1 MSERR
6 TIPPADKITVAEQ
19 YLAGKT
25 TQTSAAKK
33 YQVHIRTI
41 QSWIRLYEAEG
52 PTAFQKHGKTR
63 YSADQKLHAVKDYLD
78 HQGSLDTICTKYG
91 IRAHEVLA
99 GWVKMYNEGKP
110 LRDFTGGTS
119 MKKAKKTSSQERL
132 EIVKDC
138 LVRGRNYGETARKY
152 GCSYQQ
158 VRNWVQK
165 YETMGEAGLED
176 RRGKRTGS
184 LPPRTREEEWEARI
198 AQLEREKKALQMEND
213 LLKKLKEIERRD
225 GFL

>member
-6 TIPPADKITVAEQ
+6 TISPADKITVAEQ
-19 YLAGKT
+19 YLAGKL
-25 TQTSAAKK
+25 TQTAAAKK

-41 QSWIRLYEAEG
+41 QSWIRLYQAEG
-52 PTAFQKHGKTR
+52 PTAFHKHGWTR
-63 YSADQKLHAVKDYLD
+63 YSSDQKLQAVKAYLN

-91 IRAHEVLA
+91 IRSHEVLS
-99 GWVKMYNEGKP
+99 GWIKMYNEGKL

-119 MKKAKKTSSQERL
+119 MKKAKKTSPQERL

-138 LVRGRNYGETARKY
+138 LSRERNYKETARKY

-176 RRGKRTGS
+176 RRGKRTGA
-184 LPPRTREEEWEARI
+184 LLPRTQEEAWKAQI
-198 AQLEREKKALQMEND
+198 AQLEREKKELQMEND
-213 LLKKLKEIERRD
+213 LLKKMKEIERRE

>member
-1 MSERR
+1 MSEKR
-6 TIPPADKITVAEQ
+6 TIAPADKITVAEQ
-19 YLAGKT
+19 YLAGKL

-41 QSWIRLYEAEG
+41 QSWIRLYQVDG
-52 PTAFQKHGKTR
+52 PAAFQKHGWTR
-63 YSADQKLHAVKDYLD
+63 YPADRKLQAVKAYLD

-91 IRAHEVLA
+91 IRTHEVLLH
-99 GWVKMYNEGKP
+99 WIRMYNEGKP

-119 MKKAKKTSSQERL
+119 MKKAKKTSPQERL

-138 LVRGRNYGETARKY
+138 LVRERNYGETARRY

-176 RRGKRTGS
+176 RRGKRTGT

-213 LLKKLKEIERRD
+213 LLKKLQEIERRD
-225 GFL
+225 AFL